1 MLIRLK
7 TINLKCYKFC
17 FEINILCFAT
27 TNVVARKETEVS
39 YLSTFVIRIIYS
51 TLKPAL
57 RYTASQPWWLPGMLG
72 SLRDTP
78 DFGKYSRFSSF
89 STFARSTS
97 ASEITKEPSE
107 ENLRRRNTV
116 VVILM
121 IIAVL
126 AAIAVILGITLYF
139 LYHKGIE
146 ENLGFFFT
154 FKMIELYD
162 NHI

>member
-1 MLIRLK
+1 
-7 TINLKCYKFC
+7 
-17 FEINILCFAT
+17 
-27 TNVVARKETEVS
+27 
-39 YLSTFVIRIIYS
+39 
-51 TLKPAL
+51 
-57 RYTASQPWWLPGMLG
+57 MLG

-89 STFARSTS
+89 STFARSTT

-107 ENLRRRNTV
+107 ESLRRRNTV

-139 LYHKGIE
+139 LYHRGTKMHRIFESIYFYFRSLREAAGRPVL
-146 ENLGFFFT
+146 NLNKNFLSHTLFVFT
-154 FKMIELYD
+154 AIIRAHINFTIYNRNFTDAMD
-162 NHI
+162 NHTSADFKNIAEPLCDEVGI